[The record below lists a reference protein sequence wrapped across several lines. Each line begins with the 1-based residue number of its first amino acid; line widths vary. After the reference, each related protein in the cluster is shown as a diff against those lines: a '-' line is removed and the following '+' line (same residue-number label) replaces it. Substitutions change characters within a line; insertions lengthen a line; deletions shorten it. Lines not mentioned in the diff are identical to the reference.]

1 MVFKILGK
9 KAELLPF
16 MQGNLKRL
24 IIPFIFIILSSS
36 TLFAQSENTSNT
48 ITGLTE
54 SSGFTYN
61 NFVSG
66 NFRTQYEGRWAE
78 DEDDYDMYEYLRFKT
93 KNFFDNK
100 VSIAGSGRLSEDLDG
115 HEPKDGA
122 FRDILDTYDSSVN
135 GRLYYL
141 YADIKNPVIDKSS
154 LRVGRQYQYSVE
166 TILFDGAKYE
176 QQLGPIDTYAFGG
189 MRTSQYSET
198 YFDTVAGSGIA
209 IRPFMDTR
217 TNLDYVRII
226 DDNYIDEEVGF
237 NLWQRIYDDL
247 NFYGRYTILNTLP
260 KDFLVKLSWD
270 KIDWDASVQL
280 SYFRFLNSIA
290 EQSNNISPFYQILG
304 TFEPFDLI
312 SLTGYKGFGEKF
324 GISSGM
330 DYRNVLD
337 KGNENTFNTDYNRAY
352 FSFLVNNVLLKESKA
367 SFTVEYWNADGM
379 DQSTDIGVDYD
390 KKIGKFDI
398 GLGTNYSLYKYNFD
412 GSNGLE
418 SVLDSEY
425 TRDIEQKINVRT
437 YYLRIKYLL
446 TKQSDVSMR
455 WSTEISDTD
464 PETYNQLLLSYST
477 NF

>member
-36 TLFAQSENTSNT
+36 ALFAQSENTSNT

-226 DDNYIDEEVGF
+226 DDNYIDDEVGF

-352 FSFLVNNVLLKESKA
+352 FSFLLNNVLLKESKA
-367 SFTVEYWNADGM
+367 SFSVEYWNADGV
-379 DQSTDIGVDYD
+379 DESADLGFDYD

-425 TRDIEQKINVRT
+425 TRDIEQKVNVRT
-437 YYLRIKYLL
+437 YYMRIKYLL

-464 PETYNQLLLSYST
+464 PETYNQLLLSYSM

>member
-1 MVFKILGK
+1 M
-9 KAELLPF
+9 
-16 MQGNLKRL
+16 
-24 IIPFIFIILSSS
+24 
-36 TLFAQSENTSNT
+36 
-48 ITGLTE
+48 E

-66 NFRTQYEGRWAE
+66 NFKAQYEGRWAE
-78 DEDDYDMYEYLRFKT
+78 DEDDHDMYEYLRFKT

-122 FRDILDTYDSSVN
+122 FRDILDTYDSSAN

-141 YADIKNPVIDKSS
+141 YADIKNPVIDKSN

-198 YFDTVAGSGIA
+198 YFDTVAGSGIT

-226 DDNYIDEEVGF
+226 DDNYIDDEVGF
-237 NLWQRIYDDL
+237 NLWQRIYEDL

-290 EQSNNISPFYQILG
+290 EQSNNVSPFYQILG

-324 GISSGM
+324 GISSGV

-337 KGNENTFNTDYNRAY
+337 KGNENTFNTDYNRVY
-352 FSFLVNNVLLKESKA
+352 FSFLLNNVLLKESKA
-367 SFTVEYWNADGM
+367 SFSIEYWNANGVDE
-379 DQSTDIGVDYD
+379 STDLGFDYD

-425 TRDIEQKINVRT
+425 TRDIEQKVNVRT
-437 YYLRIKYLL
+437 YYMRIKYLL

>member
-1 MVFKILGK
+1 MLSNFS
-9 KAELLPF
+9 LLK
-16 MQGNLKRL
+16 LVA
-24 IIPFIFIILSSS
+24 IPSLCIALFC
-36 TLFAQSENTSNT
+36 TVLFAQTNNTGNT

-141 YADIKNPVIDKSS
+141 YADIRNPVVDKSN

-166 TILFDGAKYE
+166 TILFDGTKYE
-176 QQLGPIDTYAFGG
+176 QQVGPADTYVFGG
-189 MRTSQYSET
+189 MRASQYSST
-198 YFDTVAGSGIA
+198 YFDTVTGSGVSV
-209 IRPFMDTR
+209 RPFIDT
-217 TNLDYVRII
+217 TANLDYIRII
-226 DDNYIDEEVGF
+226 DDAYIDDEVG
-237 NLWQRIYDDL
+237 LSLCHKIYEDL
-247 NFYGRYTILNTLP
+247 NLSGRYTFLNTLP

-270 KIDWDASVQL
+270 KIDWDASVQV
-280 SYFRFLNSIA
+280 SYFRFLNSLA

-304 TFEPFDLI
+304 TFEPFDLV
-312 SLTGYKGFGEKF
+312 SLTGYKGIGEKF

-337 KGNENTFNTDYNRAY
+337 EGDESTFN
-352 FSFLVNNVLLKESKA
+352 
-367 SFTVEYWNADGM
+367 
-379 DQSTDIGVDYD
+379 
-390 KKIGKFDI
+390 
-398 GLGTNYSLYKYNFD
+398 LYYK
-412 GSNGLE
+412 
-418 SVLDSEY
+418 
-425 TRDIEQKINVRT
+425 
-437 YYLRIKYLL
+437 
-446 TKQSDVSMR
+446 
-455 WSTEISDTD
+455 
-464 PETYNQLLLSYST
+464 
-477 NF
+477 

>member
-36 TLFAQSENTSNT
+36 ALFAQSENTSNT

-226 DDNYIDEEVGF
+226 DDNYIDDEVGF

-337 KGNENTFNTDYNRAY
+337 EGNENTFNTDYNRAY
-352 FSFLVNNVLLKESKA
+352 FSFLLNNVLLKESKA
-367 SFTVEYWNADGM
+367 SFSVEYWNADGV
-379 DQSTDIGVDYD
+379 DESADLGFDYD

-437 YYLRIKYLL
+437 YYMRIKYLL

-464 PETYNQLLLSYST
+464 PETYNQLLLSYSM

>member
-36 TLFAQSENTSNT
+36 SLFAQSENTSNT

-337 KGNENTFNTDYNRAY
+337 EGNENTFNTDYNRAY
-352 FSFLVNNVLLKESKA
+352 FSFLLNNVLLKESKA
-367 SFTVEYWNADGM
+367 SFSVEYWNADGV
-379 DQSTDIGVDYD
+379 DESADLGFDYD

-425 TRDIEQKINVRT
+425 TRDIEQKVNVRT
-437 YYLRIKYLL
+437 YYMRIKYLL

-464 PETYNQLLLSYST
+464 PETYNQLLLSYSM

>member
-54 SSGFTYN
+54 SSSFTYN

>member
-36 TLFAQSENTSNT
+36 SLFAQSENTSNT

-226 DDNYIDEEVGF
+226 DDNYIDDEVGF

-260 KDFLVKLSWD
+260 KDFLAKLSWD

-280 SYFRFLNSIA
+280 TYFRFLNSIA

-337 KGNENTFNTDYNRAY
+337 KDNENTFNTDYNRAY
-352 FSFLVNNVLLKESKA
+352 FSFLLNNVLLKESKA
-367 SFTVEYWNADGM
+367 SFSVEYWNADGV
-379 DQSTDIGVDYD
+379 DESADLGFDYD

-425 TRDIEQKINVRT
+425 TRDIEQKVNVRT
-437 YYLRIKYLL
+437 YYMRIKYLL

-464 PETYNQLLLSYST
+464 PETYNQLLLSYSM

>member
-1 MVFKILGK
+1 
-9 KAELLPF
+9 

-36 TLFAQSENTSNT
+36 ALFAQSENTSNT

-226 DDNYIDEEVGF
+226 DDNYIDDEVGF

-337 KGNENTFNTDYNRAY
+337 EGNENTFNTDYNRAY
-352 FSFLVNNVLLKESKA
+352 FSFLLNNVLLKESKA
-367 SFTVEYWNADGM
+367 SFSVEYWNADGV
-379 DQSTDIGVDYD
+379 DESADLGFDYD

-437 YYLRIKYLL
+437 YYMRIKYLL

-464 PETYNQLLLSYST
+464 PETYNQLLLSYSM

>member
-464 PETYNQLLLSYST
+464 PETYNQLLLSYSM